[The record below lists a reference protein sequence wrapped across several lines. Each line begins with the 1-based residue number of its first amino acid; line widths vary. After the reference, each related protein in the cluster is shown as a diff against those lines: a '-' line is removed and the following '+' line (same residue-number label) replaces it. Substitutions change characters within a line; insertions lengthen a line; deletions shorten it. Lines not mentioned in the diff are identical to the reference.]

1 MHKYDTYEQ
10 LAAETLGGLTASKS
24 NWLNFLDT
32 ASRMYK
38 YSFDEQ
44 IMIHAQRPDAKA
56 CASFAF
62 WTDEQRMN
70 RHVKRGAKGI
80 ALLDRESHRLY
91 YVYDAADTVAR
102 NNQQSKNPEDYIWK
116 IKTGTAADVNALLV
130 RNTGVK
136 SGNLQKTIIM
146 MSDAAVR
153 SKIAA
158 YSSEFNMLY
167 QKNADRVADPAM
179 VQAFMETVTES
190 VAVMALKR
198 SGFDAD
204 AVITDQTFAHLGKFS
219 AEYSALIGRCT
230 CDIAADVIREVER
243 AVKMQQ
249 KMERSNAHE
258 TLPRAAAAEE
268 NGGERD
274 RVHSGRG
281 NTDVSPELWGGRAG
295 AGTDRQIRTDEG
307 AVSEGTSESDL
318 LADASAEHADR
329 TSDGDGRTGT
339 SADRQHRTENGS
351 SGRNGRSSEDGRSD
365 GVGRQDEQLQSSS
378 GGNRAEGTD
387 LRITNT
393 AEGASSA
400 VSVSLD
406 AEKIHAAFAELSL
419 NHSFT
424 PSQQLYLDRLEKFAV
439 KNRVSENLVDSA
451 FEQNSRFRD
460 VYGNRR
466 NLNRSRFAGKLDEVE
481 NELESAIA
489 RHLSE
494 PVQPLTEEEFIIYM
508 VNVIQD
514 DRTVRNAHQNSD
526 HQNYVLDVHA
536 AIDRIAAELATS
548 DREIEG
554 HTQSEIAAFL
564 NVYHADAEQ
573 QKNVKQVITDN
584 VDSNLNML
592 ENLKKAA
599 AEQGIPFSDKI
610 RNGVDDE
617 SDPLVYDGS
626 MGIEDFQTMQEHLA
640 EQKSEIISFSIGFSE
655 HPAFSGEKT
664 EMSFAAGNKLLG
676 MLDEKQHNER
686 EIKECGWYH
695 KTDFEIKC
703 VMDGEELTYSGRYD
717 LGDGEGSLIQHIKN
731 HLDFCEKNYGKFG
744 EETQSREEMAE
755 GNRQFLALLNE
766 NAVLTAEDE
775 QVISAIMANEDQW
788 FVQNTSEEP
797 DFLDEIDTAEIR
809 RNLEAAGFVNGE
821 LVDPEKLNNTPFIQQ
836 VAADVQRIQEQEE
849 EVQLTLDEAEPVKL
863 NEELREPEQD
873 FTITDDTLGG
883 GGAKTKFRANTAA
896 IETLKNIE
904 AEGRTATSE
913 EQEILSHYV
922 GWGGLPQA
930 FDENNDKWT
939 KECAELRDLLTSEEY
954 ASAKGSV
961 LNAHYTSPVVI
972 EAIYDVLQNNGFKG
986 GRILEPAMGIG
997 NFIGKMPSGIMQKSR
1012 VDGVEL
1018 DDISGRIAK
1027 QLYPSANV
1035 QITGYEKTDFADDT
1049 FDLAIG
1055 NVPFGGYSLHEKRYD
1070 KHHFLIHDHF
1080 FAKALD
1086 QVKPNGIVAF
1096 ITSKGTLDKKNPDV
1110 RKYLAERAELVG
1122 AIRLPNDAFKAN
1134 AGTEVTS
1141 DIIFLQKRAKPIE
1154 LTPETTPEWVQL
1166 GQTED
1171 GLPINQY
1178 FADHPEMVLGQIVQG
1193 NKLYRKTED
1202 DTTCIPF
1209 ENADL
1214 KDLLHDAAAKIHFTA
1229 ASAEVQK
1236 KQTADAAGIVEIP
1249 QGLKNFSYAEIDN
1262 RLYFRSGS
1270 EMQPFKGS
1278 KADAER
1284 IKGMVKIR
1292 DVLRKLIEMQ
1302 MQEGITDAEIQAQ
1315 QQKLGSVYD
1324 AFTAKHGI
1332 LNKKENQNAF
1342 KEDSSLPLLC
1352 SLEQMQGDKCIGK
1365 APIFEKR
1372 TINPKIEITSVET
1385 SAEALGVSIS
1395 EKAGVDM
1402 EFMQQLTGFTAEK
1415 IMDDLTGVIF
1425 ANPMKPDADGKPR
1438 LETADEYLSGN
1449 IRKKLEYMQE
1459 HHANDPAYVHNIEAL
1474 TVAMPKPLQAS
1485 DIDIRL
1491 GATWIDPKLVQQFMY
1506 ETLKTPVY
1514 FRDMNGMNLN
1524 RVKVEYSPVTAEW
1537 NIANKSLDKRN
1548 LLAETQFGTKR
1559 KNAYELIEDCLNLR
1573 DARVN
1578 DRVIR
1583 DGKEVYVINQ
1593 RETELAQDKQ
1603 RELQT
1608 AFKEWIFRDPARREQ
1623 VVERYNV
1630 LFNSTRPREY
1640 DGSHLVF
1647 EGMNAEIQLR
1657 PHQKNAVAH
1666 ALYGGNALFA
1676 HEVGAGKTFE
1686 MIAAAMEGKRLGLHS
1701 KSLICVPNHLTEQ
1714 MGNDFIKLYPN
1725 ANILVATAKDFTKQN
1740 RKKLFAKIA
1749 TGDYDAI
1756 IIGHHQLTKLPI
1768 SKERQERMLNAQI
1781 DEVIQGINELKA
1793 QNGEAFLVKQMEKSR
1808 KSLEGKLKKLID
1820 APVRDDVLNFE
1831 ELGVDKLIL
1840 DEAHLF
1846 KNLLIS
1852 TKMRNVSGIS
1862 TNDDVQKTFDLLLKC
1877 QYLDEITGGKG
1888 LIFATGTPVS
1898 NSISEIYSMMV
1909 YLQSDLLEETGLKHF
1924 DAWAANFAETVTES
1938 QLSPEGNGYQ
1948 MKTRFAKFNNLP
1960 ELMALFKEC
1969 ADVKTADMLNLPTPE
1984 CTMTTVIAKP
1994 TEVQKDLIFNLGERA
2009 KRIRLRQVNQKE
2021 DNFPMITNDGRKI
2034 GLDQR
2039 LMNPDLPDEPQSKIN
2054 LCVENV
2060 FKIWSDTAEQ
2070 RSTQL
2075 IFSDLGVPQNAAD
2088 KKKHGE
2094 RFSVYED
2101 IKKKL
2106 IDRGVPPEEI
2116 AFIHDAATEDAKD
2129 KLFAKVRKGEIRVL
2143 IGSTAKMGAG
2153 TNVQDKLIASHDLD
2167 APWKPSDMEQRRGRM
2182 VRQGNENPHV
2192 QLFRYVTEGT
2202 FDAYLYQMLENK
2214 QRFISQ
2220 IMTSKSPVR
2229 SCQDMDEVA
2238 LSFAEIKALS
2248 AGNPMIKEKMD
2259 LDVEVA
2265 KLKMLKANHQN
2276 VQYQLEDKVLKIIP
2290 AEIAALKAR
2299 MEGLEKDIASYAAQ
2313 PVRTD
2318 EKGNAMFPS
2327 MEIDGKVYA
2336 DKEEAGAALLDALR
2350 KTALHDTTNFFPV
2363 ASYQGFEISAKF
2375 DVFRKCYVGEIKGA
2389 ATRQVEFGGSEIGN
2403 ITRIDNALAAM
2414 EKDLTETKTKLE
2426 NAVQQLEDAKTQLG
2440 QPFPREEE
2448 LAQKEARLVELTRA
2462 LEITDEV
2469 RITDP
2474 FIIELKSEQQLDS
2487 LKNSSIPF
2495 EHSKTEDGRLLVKVN
2510 KSDKDAAQKA
2520 ITSGSAGLKL

>member
-1 MHKYDTYEQ
+1 MRKYDTYEQ
-10 LAAETLGGLTASKS
+10 LAAETLGELTASKN
-24 NWLNFLDT
+24 NWLSFLDT

-44 IMIHAQRPDAKA
+44 LMIHAQRPDARA

-91 YVYDAADTVAR
+91 YVYDAADTAAR
-102 NNQQSKNPEDYIWK
+102 NNQQSKDPEDYIWK
-116 IKTGTAADVNALLV
+116 IKTGTASDVNALLAQ
-130 RNTGVK
+130 NTGVK
-136 SGNLQKTIIM
+136 GSNLQKTIIM
-146 MSDAAVR
+146 MADAAVH
-153 SKIAA
+153 SKITV
-158 YSSEFNMLY
+158 YSHEFNMVH
-167 QKNADRVADPAM
+167 QKAVDRISDPAM
-179 VQAFMETVTES
+179 VQAFMETITES
-190 VAVMALKR
+190 VAVMTLKR
-198 SGFDAD
+198 SGFDAESI
-204 AVITDQTFAHLGKFS
+204 ITDQTFAHLGKFS

-258 TLPRAAAAEE
+258 TLPRAAAAQEDS
-268 NGGERD
+268 GERD
-274 RVHSGRG
+274 RVYSGRE
-281 NTDVSPELWGGRAG
+281 NTDVHPELRGGRAG
-295 AGTDRQIRTDEG
+295 ADRQIRTDEG
-307 AVSEGTSESDL
+307 AVSEGTSESNL
-318 LADASAEHADR
+318 LADAPAEHADS
-329 TSDGDGRTGT
+329 TSDRDRRAGT
-339 SADRQHRTENGS
+339 QADRQHRTGDGR
-351 SGRNGRSSEDGRSD
+351 SGRNGRNSEDVRSD
-365 GVGRQDEQLQSSS
+365 GVGRQDEQLSSS
-378 GGNRAEGTD
+378 SRGDRAEGTD
-387 LRITNT
+387 LRINAEET
-393 AEGASSA
+393 AEGAPSA
-400 VSVSLD
+400 VSVSSN
-406 AEKIHAAFAELSL
+406 AEGIHAAFAELSL
-419 NHSFT
+419 NHSF
-424 PSQQLYLDRLEKFAV
+424 SAAQQLYLDRLEKFVV
-439 KNRVSENLVDSA
+439 KNHVAENLVNAA
-451 FEQNSRFRD
+451 FEQNPRFRN

-466 NLNRSRFAGKLDEVE
+466 NLNRTRFAGQLDEVE
-481 NELESAIA
+481 KELESSIA

-494 PVQPLTEEEFIIYM
+494 TMQPLTEGEFIYYA
-508 VNVIQD
+508 VSELQD
-514 DRTVRNAHQNSD
+514 DRIIRNAHQNSD
-526 HQNYVLDVHA
+526 HQNFILDVHVG
-536 AIDRIAAELATS
+536 INRIVTELATS
-548 DREIEG
+548 DGRIEG
-554 HTQSEIAAFL
+554 HSHAEIAAFL
-564 NVYHADAEQ
+564 NVYHADAEM
-573 QKNVKQVITDN
+573 QKNVKQVITN
-584 VDSNLNML
+584 SIDSNLNML
-592 ENLKKAA
+592 EETRKTAQ
-599 AEQGIPFSDKI
+599 EQEIPFSDKFS
-610 RNGVDDE
+610 NGAEDE
-617 SDPLVYDGS
+617 FDPLVYDGS
-626 MGIEDFQTMQEHLA
+626 MSIEDFQTVQEHLT
-640 EQKSEIISFSIGFSE
+640 EQKSEILSFSIGFSE
-655 HPAFSGEKT
+655 HPAFPDEKT

-676 MLDEKQHNER
+676 MLDEKQHSER

-695 KTDFEIKC
+695 KTDFEINC
-703 VMDGEELTYSGRYD
+703 ILNGDELTYTGRYD

-755 GNRQFLALLNE
+755 SNRQFLELLKK
-766 NAVLTAEDE
+766 NAVLTAENE
-775 QVISAIMANEDQW
+775 QVVSAIMANEDQW
-788 FVQNTSEEP
+788 FALNTPEEP

-809 RNLEAAGFVNGE
+809 RNLEAAGFVNGQ
-821 LVDPEKLNNTPFIQQ
+821 LVDLEKLNNTPFIQQ

-849 EVQLTLDEAEPVKL
+849 EMQLMLNAAEPMQPDEASP
-863 NEELREPEQD
+863 EPEQN
-873 FTITDDTLGG
+873 FTITDDALGE
-883 GGAKTKFRANTAA
+883 GGAKTKFHANVTA
-896 IETLKNIE
+896 IETLKAIE
-904 AEGRTATSE
+904 AEGRTATPA
-913 EQEILSHYV
+913 EQKILSHYV

-939 KECAELRDLLTSEEY
+939 KEYALLCDLFTPEEY

-972 EAIYDVLQNNGFKG
+972 EAMYDVLQNNGFKG

-997 NFIGKMPSGIMQKSR
+997 NFFGKMPTEVMQKSR
-1012 VDGVEL
+1012 LDGVEL
-1018 DDISGRIAK
+1018 DDVSGRIAK
-1027 QLYPSANV
+1027 LLYPSANV
-1035 QITGYEKTDFADDT
+1035 QITGYEKTDFSDDT

-1070 KHHFLIHDHF
+1070 KQHFLIHDHF

-1086 QVKPNGIVAF
+1086 QVKPDGIVAF

-1154 LTPETTPEWVQL
+1154 LTPETTPDWVNL
-1166 GQTED
+1166 GQTEE

-1178 FADHPEMVLGQIVQG
+1178 FAEHPKMVLGQIVQG

-1209 ENADL
+1209 ENANL
-1214 KDLLHDAAAKIHFTA
+1214 KELLHDAAEKIHFTA
-1229 ASAEVQK
+1229 ASTAVQK
-1236 KQTADAAGIVEIP
+1236 EQTADSAEIVEIP
-1249 QGLKNFSYAEIDN
+1249 QGLKNFSYAEIDS

-1270 EMQPFKGS
+1270 EMQSFKGS
-1278 KADAER
+1278 KADEVR

-1292 DVLRKLIEMQ
+1292 DALRTLIEMQ
-1302 MQEGITDAEIQAQ
+1302 MQEGFSDAEIQAQ
-1315 QQKLGSVYD
+1315 QQELGSVYD

-1332 LNKKENQNAF
+1332 LNSKENQKAF
-1342 KEDSSLPLLC
+1342 REDSALPLLC

-1385 SAEALGVSIS
+1385 AAEALAVSIS
-1395 EKAGVDM
+1395 EKACVDM
-1402 EFMQQLTGFTAEK
+1402 EYMQQLTGFASEK
-1415 IMDDLTGVIF
+1415 IKDDLRGVIF
-1425 ANPMKPDADGKPR
+1425 ENPMRLDAAGNPR

-1449 IRKKLEYMQE
+1449 IRKKLDYMQE
-1459 HHANDPAYVHNIEAL
+1459 YHANDPAYVHNIEAL
-1474 TVAMPKPLQAS
+1474 TLAMPKPLQAS

-1491 GATWIDPKLVQQFMY
+1491 GVTWIEPKLVQQFMY
-1506 ETLKTPVY
+1506 ETLRTPAY
-1514 FRDMNGMNLN
+1514 CRDVEGLELN
-1524 RVKVEYSPVTAEW
+1524 RMKVEYSPVTAEW
-1537 NIANKSLDKRN
+1537 HIANKSMDTHN
-1548 LLAETQFGTKR
+1548 LLTTTQFGTKR
-1559 KNAYELIEDCLNLR
+1559 KNAYQLLEDCLNLR
-1573 DARVN
+1573 DAKVS
-1578 DRVIR
+1578 DRVLR
-1583 DGKEVYVINQ
+1583 DGKEVSVINQ
-1593 RETELAQDKQ
+1593 TETELAQDKQ
-1603 RELQT
+1603 RELQA

-1623 VVERYNV
+1623 VVNQYNV

-1666 ALYGGNALFA
+1666 ALYGGNTLFA
-1676 HEVGAGKTFE
+1676 HEVGAGKTYE

-1701 KSLICVPNHLTEQ
+1701 KALICVPNHLTEQ
-1714 MGNDFIKLYPN
+1714 MGSDFIKLYPN
-1725 ANILVATAKDFTKQN
+1725 ANLLVATADDFSKDK

-1756 IIGHHQLTKLPI
+1756 IIGHSQLIKLPI
-1768 SKERQERMLNAQI
+1768 SNERQEQLLNTQI
-1781 DEVIQGINELKA
+1781 NEIIRGINELKA
-1793 QNGEAFLVKQMEKSR
+1793 KGGESFLVKQMEKSR
-1808 KSLEGKLKKLID
+1808 KSLETKLKKLTD
-1820 APVRDDVLNFE
+1820 APARDDVVNFE
-1831 ELGVDKLIL
+1831 ELGIDKLIL

-1846 KNLLIS
+1846 KNLFIS
-1852 TKMRNVSGIS
+1852 TKMRNISGIS
-1862 TNDDVQKTFDLLLKC
+1862 TNDSVQKTFDLLLKC

-1898 NSISEIYSMMV
+1898 NSISEIYSMMK

-1924 DAWAANFAETVTES
+1924 DAWAANFAETVTDS

-1969 ADVKTADMLNLPTPE
+1969 ADVKTADMLNLPTPQ
-1984 CTMTTVIAKP
+1984 CTMTTVVAKP

-2009 KRIRLRQVNQKE
+2009 KRIRLRQVSPKD

-2039 LMNPDLPDEPQSKIN
+2039 LMNLDLPDEPQSKVN

-2094 RFSVYED
+2094 RFSVYDD

-2106 IDRGVPPEEI
+2106 IDHGVPLEEI
-2116 AFIHDAATEDAKD
+2116 AFIHDAKTEEAKD
-2129 KLFAKVRKGEIRVL
+2129 KLFAKVRKGEVRVL
-2143 IGSTAKMGAG
+2143 IGSTSKMGAG

-2229 SCQDMDEVA
+2229 SCQDVDDVA

-2265 KLKMLKANHQN
+2265 KLKILKANHQN
-2276 VQYQLEDKVLKIIP
+2276 VQYQLEDEVLKSLP
-2290 AEIAALKAR
+2290 ANIAAIKAR
-2299 MEGLEKDIASYAAQ
+2299 IEGLETDIASYAAL

-2318 EKGNAMFPS
+2318 EKGNTVFPS
-2327 MEIDGKVYA
+2327 MEIGGKVYT
-2336 DKEEAGAALLDALR
+2336 DKEEAGAALLEALR
-2350 KTALHDTTNFFPV
+2350 STALHDSSNFSPI
-2363 ASYQGFEISAKF
+2363 ASYQGFTISAKF
-2375 DVFRKCYVGEIKGA
+2375 DVLCKCYIGEIKGA
-2389 ATRQVEFGGSEIGN
+2389 ATRQVEFGSSEIGN
-2403 ITRIDNALAAM
+2403 ITRIDNALAGM
-2414 EKDLTETKTKLE
+2414 EKDLTAATINLENVMQQLE
-2426 NAVQQLEDAKTQLG
+2426 NAKSQLG

-2448 LAQKEARLVELTRA
+2448 LRQKEARLAELTKA

-2495 EHSKTEDGRLLVKVN
+2495 EHNKTEDGRLLVKVN
-2510 KSDKDAAQKA
+2510 KGDKDAALKA
-2520 ITSGSAGLKL
+2520 ITSGPAGLKL

>member
-1 MHKYDTYEQ
+1 MRKYDTYEQ
-10 LAAETLGGLTASKS
+10 LAAETLGELTASKN
-24 NWLNFLDT
+24 NWLSFLDT

-38 YSFDEQ
+38 YNFDEQ
-44 IMIHAQRPDAKA
+44 LMIHAQRPDAKA

-91 YVYDAADTVAR
+91 YVYDAADTEAR
-102 NNQQSKNPEDYIWK
+102 ENQQSKDPEDYIWK
-116 IKTGTAADVNALLV
+116 IKTGTASDVNALLAQ
-130 RNTGVK
+130 NTGVK

-146 MSDAAVR
+146 MADAAVR
-153 SKIAA
+153 SKITA
-158 YSSEFNMLY
+158 YSHEFNMLY
-167 QKNADRVADPAM
+167 QKDADRIADPAM

-249 KMERSNAHE
+249 QMERSNAHE

-274 RVHSGRG
+274 RVHSGRE
-281 NTDVSPELWGGRAG
+281 NTDVHPELRGGRT
-295 AGTDRQIRTDEG
+295 GTDRQIRTDEG
-307 AVSEGTSESDL
+307 AVSEGISESSL
-318 LADASAEHADR
+318 LADAPAEHVDS
-329 TSDGDGRTGT
+329 TSDRDGRAGT
-339 SADRQHRTENGS
+339 QADRQHRTG
-351 SGRNGRSSEDGRSD
+351 DGRSGWNGRNSKDD
-365 GVGRQDEQLQSSS
+365 GSDGMGRQNEQLSSS
-378 GGNRAEGTD
+378 SRGNRAEGTD
-387 LRITNT
+387 LRINSEN
-393 AEGASSA
+393 AAKGAPSA
-400 VSVSLD
+400 VSVSSS
-406 AEKIHAAFAELSL
+406 AEGIHAAFAELSL
-419 NHSFT
+419 NHSF
-424 PSQQLYLDRLEKFAV
+424 SAAQQLYLDRLEKFAV
-439 KNRVSENLVDSA
+439 KNDVSENLVDTA
-451 FEQNSRFRD
+451 FALSPRFRD

-466 NLNRSRFAGKLDEVE
+466 NLNRSRFVGQLDEVE
-481 NELESAIA
+481 KELESAIA

-494 PVQPLTEEEFIIYM
+494 PMQPLTEEEFIIYM
-508 VNVIQD
+508 VDVIQD

-526 HQNYVLDVHA
+526 HQNFVLDVHA
-536 AIDRIAAELATS
+536 AIDRIAAELAAS
-548 DREIEG
+548 YREIEG
-554 HTQSEIAAFL
+554 HTQAEIVAFL

-573 QKNVKQVITDN
+573 QKNVKQVITN
-584 VDSNLNML
+584 SIDSNLNML
-592 ENLKKAA
+592 EETRKTAQ
-599 AEQGIPFSDKI
+599 EQGIPFSDKI
-610 RNGVDDE
+610 RNGADDE
-617 SDPLVYDGS
+617 LDPLVYDGS
-626 MGIEDFQTMQEHLA
+626 MSIEDFQIMQEQLI
-640 EQKSEIISFSIGFSE
+640 EQKSEILSFSIGFSE
-655 HPAFSGEKT
+655 HPAFPNEKT

-676 MLDEKQHNER
+676 MLDEKQHSER

-695 KTDFEIKC
+695 KTDFEINC
-703 VMDGEELTYSGRYD
+703 ILNGEELTYTGRYD

-744 EETQSREEMAE
+744 EETQSREDMAE
-755 GNRQFLALLNE
+755 NNRLFLDLLRT
-766 NAVLTAEDE
+766 NATLTAEDE
-775 QVISAIMANEDQW
+775 QVIAEIMTNEDQW
-788 FVQNTSEEP
+788 FALNTPEEP
-797 DFLDEIDTAEIR
+797 DFLDEIDAVE
-809 RNLEAAGFVNGE
+809 
-821 LVDPEKLNNTPFIQQ
+821 Q

-849 EVQLTLDEAEPVKL
+849 EVQLTLDAAEPVQS
-863 NEELREPEQD
+863 NEASPEPEQN
-873 FTITDDTLGG
+873 FTITDDALGE
-883 GGAKTKFRANTAA
+883 GGAKTKFHANVTA
-896 IETLKNIE
+896 IETLKAIE
-904 AEGRTATSE
+904 AEGRTATPE
-913 EQEILSHYV
+913 EQEVLSHYV

-939 KECAELRDLLTSEEY
+939 KEYAALRDLLTPEEY

-961 LNAHYTSPVVI
+961 LN
-972 EAIYDVLQNNGFKG
+972 
-986 GRILEPAMGIG
+986 
-997 NFIGKMPSGIMQKSR
+997 
-1012 VDGVEL
+1012 
-1018 DDISGRIAK
+1018 
-1027 QLYPSANV
+1027 
-1035 QITGYEKTDFADDT
+1035 
-1049 FDLAIG
+1049 
-1055 NVPFGGYSLHEKRYD
+1055 
-1070 KHHFLIHDHF
+1070 
-1080 FAKALD
+1080 
-1086 QVKPNGIVAF
+1086 
-1096 ITSKGTLDKKNPDV
+1096 
-1110 RKYLAERAELVG
+1110 
-1122 AIRLPNDAFKAN
+1122 
-1134 AGTEVTS
+1134 
-1141 DIIFLQKRAKPIE
+1141 
-1154 LTPETTPEWVQL
+1154 
-1166 GQTED
+1166 
-1171 GLPINQY
+1171 
-1178 FADHPEMVLGQIVQG
+1178 
-1193 NKLYRKTED
+1193 
-1202 DTTCIPF
+1202 
-1209 ENADL
+1209 
-1214 KDLLHDAAAKIHFTA
+1214 
-1229 ASAEVQK
+1229 SAE
-1236 KQTADAAGIVEIP
+1236 IVEIP
-1249 QGLKNFSYAEIDN
+1249 QGLKNFSYAEIDS

-1270 EMQPFKGS
+1270 EMQSFKGS
-1278 KADAER
+1278 KADEVR

-1292 DVLRKLIEMQ
+1292 DALRTLIEMQ
-1302 MQEGITDAEIQAQ
+1302 MQEGFSDAEIQAQ
-1315 QQKLGSVYD
+1315 QQELGSVYD

-1332 LNKKENQNAF
+1332 LNSKENQKAF
-1342 KEDSSLPLLC
+1342 REDSALPLLC

-1372 TINPKIEITSVET
+1372 TINPKIEITSVGT
-1385 SAEALGVSIS
+1385 AAEALAVSIS
-1395 EKAGVDM
+1395 EKACVDM
-1402 EFMQQLTGFTAEK
+1402 EYMQQLTGFASEK
-1415 IMDDLTGVIF
+1415 IKDDLRGVIF
-1425 ANPMKPDADGKPR
+1425 ENPMRLDAAGNPR

-1449 IRKKLEYMQE
+1449 IRKKLDYMQE
-1459 HHANDPAYVHNIEAL
+1459 HHANDPVYVHNIEAL

-1506 ETLKTPVY
+1506 ETLKTPVF
-1514 FRDMNGMNLN
+1514 FRDVNGMNLN
-1524 RVKVEYSPVTAEW
+1524 RVKVEYSPVTSEW
-1537 NIANKSLDKRN
+1537 NIVNKSLDKRN

-1573 DARVN
+1573 DTRVN

-1603 RELQT
+1603 RELQN

-1623 VVERYNV
+1623 VVNQYNV

-1666 ALYGGNALFA
+1666 ALYGGNTLFA
-1676 HEVGAGKTFE
+1676 HEVGAGKTYE
-1686 MIAAAMEGKRLGLHS
+1686 MIAAAMEGKRLELHS
-1701 KSLICVPNHLTEQ
+1701 KALICVPNHLTEQ
-1714 MGNDFIKLYPN
+1714 MGSDFIKLYPN
-1725 ANILVATAKDFTKQN
+1725 ANLLVATADDFSKDK

-1756 IIGHHQLTKLPI
+1756 IIGHSQLIKLPI
-1768 SKERQERMLNAQI
+1768 SNERQEQLLNTQI
-1781 DEVIQGINELKA
+1781 NEIIRGINELKA
-1793 QNGEAFLVKQMEKSR
+1793 KGGESFLVKQMEKSR
-1808 KSLEGKLKKLID
+1808 KSLETKLKKLTD
-1820 APVRDDVLNFE
+1820 APARDDVVNFE
-1831 ELGVDKLIL
+1831 ELGIDKLIL

-1846 KNLLIS
+1846 KNLFIS
-1852 TKMRNVSGIS
+1852 TKMRNISGIS
-1862 TNDDVQKTFDLLLKC
+1862 TNDSVQKTFDLLLKC

-1924 DAWAANFAETVTES
+1924 DAWAANFAETVTDS

-1984 CTMTTVIAKP
+1984 CTMTTVVAKP

-2009 KRIRLRQVNQKE
+2009 KRIRLRQVSPKD

-2039 LMNPDLPDEPQSKIN
+2039 LMNLDLPDEPQSKVN

-2094 RFSVYED
+2094 RFSVYDD

-2116 AFIHDAATEDAKD
+2116 AFIHDAATKEAKD

-2143 IGSTAKMGAG
+2143 IGSTSKMGAG

-2229 SCQDMDEVA
+2229 SCQDVDDVA

-2248 AGNPMIKEKMD
+2248 AGNLMIKEKMD

-2265 KLKMLKANHQN
+2265 KLKILKANHQN
-2276 VQYQLEDKVLKIIP
+2276 VQYQLEDEVLKSLP
-2290 AEIAALKAR
+2290 ANIAGIKAR
-2299 MEGLEKDIASYAAQ
+2299 IEGLETDIASYAAL

-2318 EKGNAMFPS
+2318 EKGNTVFPS
-2327 MEIDGKVYA
+2327 MEIGGKVYT
-2336 DKEEAGAALLDALR
+2336 DKEEAGAALLEALR
-2350 KTALHDTTNFFPV
+2350 STALHDSSNFSPI
-2363 ASYQGFEISAKF
+2363 ASYQGFAISAKF
-2375 DVFRKCYVGEIKGA
+2375 DALCKCYIGEIKGA
-2389 ATRQVEFGGSEIGN
+2389 ATRQVEFGSSEIGN
-2403 ITRIDNALAAM
+2403 ITRIDNALAGM
-2414 EKDLTETKTKLE
+2414 EKDLTAATINLENVMQQLE
-2426 NAVQQLEDAKTQLG
+2426 NAKSQLG

-2448 LAQKEARLVELTRA
+2448 LRQKEARLAELTKA

-2474 FIIELKSEQQLDS
+2474 FIIEVKSEQQLDS
-2487 LKNSSIPF
+2487 LKNSGIPF

-2510 KSDKDAAQKA
+2510 KDDKDTALKA
-2520 ITSGSAGLKL
+2520 ITSGPAGLKL